1 MARQKAKFAC
11 NLGLKWQIQ
20 DSAQRRS
27 WAFYCAVNL

>member
-27 WAFYCAVNL
+27 